1 MKIGYIAITSVIEL
15 SLKVFYTF
23 IYILRNNIMID
34 ELPNNN
40 NLKNNIIDSLDNN
53 TKKEHESSKLKIF
66 L

>member
-1 MKIGYIAITSVIEL
+1 
-15 SLKVFYTF
+15 
-23 IYILRNNIMID
+23 MID

-66 L
+66 YNLLKNISFFRRKYTKFLRKLRKSIYTIV